1 MGEIVKISG
10 LMFRY
15 ESKGLEKADSC
26 VHKMQFFLKNE
37 HKSIKL
43 LLRLALMPWIM
54 RMWTATMDY
63 AAVTDDSQTPKP

>member
-10 LMFRY
+10 LMFRC
-15 ESKGLEKADSC
+15 ESKGLKKADSC

-43 LLRLALMPWIM
+43 LLRLALMLWVM
-54 RMWTATMDY
+54 RMRTAAMDY
-63 AAVTDDSQTPKP
+63 AAVTDDSRTPKL